1 MTFGELIHT
10 EPAGQIEDRDMRR
23 QLLVWRQRD
32 AEHVHRFERL
42 ERRYRKR
49 HGADS
54 LPSINLPLAIRVE
67 ALERAIDARLTGRR
81 MGY

>member
-1 MTFGELIHT
+1 MTIGDCLIEMPPNT
-10 EPAGQIEDRDMRR
+10 IEDRDMRR